1 MMARRRGRFDME
13 VFSYRE
19 LELYPVGASEA
30 LILIVDHERWPSQ
43 VPDEFVRHLRLR
55 IPHTEIAE
63 GSFEAHQSLLRTA
76 RYALNFARLHGPTI
90 ERIAVAS
97 PDGEARGPGLA
108 LGLSI
113 ALELPS
119 DRAGTLAQTYPNL
132 SRTVRD
138 HVLQAA
144 GKLPPSRLEQAAQS
158 PLTKAALLL
167 LAKVTEG
174 RFHS

>member
-1 MMARRRGRFDME
+1 MTTRRRKRFDLE

-19 LELYPVGASEA
+19 LEQYPVGRSDA
-30 LILIVDHERWPSQ
+30 LVLIVDHERWPTHVSE
-43 VPDEFVRHLRLR
+43 DFVRHIRLR
-55 IPHTEIAE
+55 IPHAELTE

-76 RYALNFARLHGPTI
+76 RYALNFVRLHGSTI

-97 PDGEARGPGLA
+97 PDGEVRAPGLA
-108 LGLSI
+108 LGLTV
-113 ALELPS
+113 ATDGPS
-119 DRAGTLAQTYPNL
+119 DRVETLTQTYPNL
-132 SRTVRD
+132 SRTLRD
-138 HVLQAA
+138 RVLEAA
-144 GKLPPSRLEQAAQS
+144 GRLPPSRLEKAAHS